1 MALSWR
7 APALAALTA
16 ALLLAGAAPAV
27 PASLPVQTPPSVP
40 CFAGRVLLSP
50 CPRYP

>member
-16 ALLLAGAAPAV
+16 ALLLAGAAPAA
-27 PASLPVQTPPSVP
+27 PARTPAITSD
-40 CFAGRVLLSP
+40 G
-50 CPRYP
+50 